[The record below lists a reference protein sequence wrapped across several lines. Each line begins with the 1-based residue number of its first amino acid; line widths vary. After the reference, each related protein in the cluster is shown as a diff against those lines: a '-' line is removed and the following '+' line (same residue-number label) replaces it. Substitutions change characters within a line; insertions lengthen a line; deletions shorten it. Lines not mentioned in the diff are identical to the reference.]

1 MATVPNAAA
10 CPMCGSDDC
19 DHTDEEMAEAVDRQ
33 AAGHAPVYNASEP
46 ASIARA
52 ARVAKAGGTAEVEG
66 LKWTMRHASGRAFL
80 WAVLVRCHINEQSF
94 NPDALVMSFREGER
108 AIGARLVGLLMA
120 HATRD
125 YALMVAE
132 NGGSNVS

>member
-1 MATVPNAAA
+1 MATAPNAAA

-19 DHTDEEMAEAVDRQ
+19 DHTDEEMAEAADRQ

-52 ARVAKAGGTAEVEG
+52 ARMAKAGGSAEVDG
-66 LKWTMRHASGRAFL
+66 LKWTMRHVSGRAFV
-80 WAVLVRCHINEQSF
+80 WAILLSAHVNELSF
-94 NPDALVMSFREGER
+94 NPDTHVTAYREGER
-108 AIGARLVGLLMA
+108 ANGLRLVRLLMA

-132 NGGSNVS
+132 IVGPNVS